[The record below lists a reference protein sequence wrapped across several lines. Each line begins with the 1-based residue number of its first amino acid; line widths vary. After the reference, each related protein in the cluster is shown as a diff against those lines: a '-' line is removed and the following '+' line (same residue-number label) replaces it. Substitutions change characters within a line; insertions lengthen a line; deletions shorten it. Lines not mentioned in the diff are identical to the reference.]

1 MGKKEIIIG
10 AFLMALS
17 AVFFVLTFDFPEQ
30 TLAFS
35 PKIFPRFVSACLF
48 LMSLLL
54 VIQAV
59 KALRKTKQEPKP
71 TSEKAL
77 DKVYLMR
84 LSSGLIIGY
93 AYTQIL
99 PLTGYIVATPL
110 FIAGIMLV
118 FNEKKWTKIA
128 ANSIVTSGLLY
139 VLFRIIFK
147 VPLPRLSLF

>member
-1 MGKKEIIIG
+1 MGKREIIIG

-59 KALRKTKQEPKP
+59 NTLRKTRQESEP

-77 DKVYLMR
+77 DKAYLMR

-99 PLTGYIVATPL
+99 PLTG
-110 FIAGIMLV
+110 
-118 FNEKKWTKIA
+118 
-128 ANSIVTSGLLY
+128 
-139 VLFRIIFK
+139 
-147 VPLPRLSLF
+147 